1 MTQKPEHG
9 RNMTERGKSG
19 LLIKIMLAGIII
31 CLTAFP
37 ASGAWAYKRIVVLY
51 PAVSPILI
59 EIGALD
65 MIVGTTRSDHAV
77 KNAVRVGS
85 HLRPNIELLNA
96 LDPDLIIAGSQRAFP
111 KEMKQRVKADI
122 FYYNPV
128 TLDEILV
135 KIRKIG
141 DMLERRDRAEKLIL
155 RLKKRL
161 EDIRPLTTEP
171 SVIYEVMAE
180 PLRVAGE
187 KSIVTSIVSAA
198 GGRNLV
204 KIDRKHAVIST
215 EKVLQLRPDFYIYQV
230 GPMNKNPVPP
240 GERPFYKSL
249 KAEFIKVD
257 ELEFARPGIN
267 AFDAAV
273 RLNRI
278 FRGAG
283 HE

>member
-1 MTQKPEHG
+1 MIQKSEA
-9 RNMTERGKSG
+9 RSQETETKKFR
-19 LLIKIMLAGIII
+19 LLPVKILLVGATLCLMAFSPALA
-31 CLTAFP
+31 
-37 ASGAWAYKRIVVLY
+37 YERIVVLY

-59 EIGALD
+59 ELGALD

-77 KNAVRVGS
+77 KNAVKVGS

-96 LDPDLIIAGSQRAFP
+96 LAPDLIIAGSQRAFP
-111 KEMKQRVKADI
+111 ETMKERVKADI
-122 FYYNPV
+122 FYYNPA

-135 KIRKIG
+135 KIEKIG
-141 DMLERRDRAEKLIL
+141 AMLERKDRAGELVA

-161 EDIRPLTTEP
+161 AEIRPLPEHP

-187 KSIVTSIVSAA
+187 KSIVTSIVSVA
-198 GGRNLV
+198 GGENLV
-204 KIDRKHAVIST
+204 KINKKHAVIST

-230 GPMNKNPVPP
+230 GPMNKKPVPP

-249 KAEFIKVD
+249 KAKFVRVNEF
-257 ELEFARPGIN
+257 EFARPGIN

-273 RLNRI
+273 ELNRI
-278 FRGAG
+278 FRGAR

>member
-1 MTQKPEHG
+1 MIKKPEHG
-9 RNMTERGKSG
+9 RNTAERAKFRLRVK
-19 LLIKIMLAGIII
+19 LLLTGITL
-31 CLTAFP
+31 CLIAFP
-37 ASGAWAYKRIVVLY
+37 ASSAWSYKRIAVLY

-59 EIGALD
+59 ELGARD

-77 KNAVRVGS
+77 KNTVKVGS

-96 LDPDLIIAGSQRAFP
+96 LAPDLIIAGSQRAFP
-111 KEMKQRVKADI
+111 EEMKQRVKADI

-141 DMLERRDRAEKLIL
+141 GMLGKRERAEKLIL

-161 EDIRPLTTEP
+161 ADIRPLPTEP
-171 SVIYEVMAE
+171 TVIYEVMAE

-187 KSIVTSIVSAA
+187 KSIVTSIVRAA
-198 GGRNLV
+198 GGRNIV

-230 GPMNKNPVPP
+230 GPMNKKPVPP

-249 KAEFIKVD
+249 KAKFIKVD

-273 RLNRI
+273 HLNRI
-278 FRGAG
+278 FRG
-283 HE
+283 ERP